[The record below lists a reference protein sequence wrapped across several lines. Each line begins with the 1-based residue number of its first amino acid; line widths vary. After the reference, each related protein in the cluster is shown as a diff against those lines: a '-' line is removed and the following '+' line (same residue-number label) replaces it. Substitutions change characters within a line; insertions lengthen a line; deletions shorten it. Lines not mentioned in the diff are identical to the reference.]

1 MEPFTCATCAAQAVP
16 PPLTPDG
23 LGLELRQCGCC
34 EALVAYDAFARPHA
48 RPGACPCIACAN
60 GPNAQVYWHRD
71 EASAPAEPEPD
82 ERQQRLAL
90 VTLLTMSPSSSTP
103 PPLPPRKKKQCRKS
117 TRGKKKA

>member
-1 MEPFTCATCAAQAVP
+1 MPSRGPTPGRVPAPVSAQ
-16 PPLTPDG
+16 L
-23 LGLELRQCGCC
+23 
-34 EALVAYDAFARPHA
+34 
-48 RPGACPCIACAN
+48 
-60 GPNAQVYWHRD
+60 YWHRD